1 MQQIVE
7 RSDNLAPIF
16 ESFGA
21 LVAVPFS
28 NVDMPILENSKAVEP
43 SNSTSRMN
51 TLIVPTNPISFG
63 PL

>member
-21 LVAVPFS
+21 LVAVPFTD
-28 NVDMPILENSKAVEP
+28 VDIPILENSEVVEP
-43 SNSTSRMN
+43 SNFTSPMN
-51 TLIVPTNPISFG
+51 TLTVPTNQ
-63 PL
+63 